1 MRRTWVVGILALP
14 LLNLPLRVV
23 SDQYHAILT
32 RRLTPI
38 LTQPHVQRKNFSTH
52 LVKPGLFPCASR
64 NSGNARWHNVV
75 SRCGTTTAVR
85 TEPQPPSVNAQRRST
100 KGPVTWFTLLRVM
113 FYPEMHLVFISNK
126 EDISRKSF
134 ANSYPWILAQQ

>member
-1 MRRTWVVGILALP
+1 MGMGCGYPCLT
-14 LLNLPLRVV
+14 LLNLPLLIV

-64 NSGNARWHNVV
+64 NSGNARWHTLA
-75 SRCGTTTAVR
+75 SKRGTITGVLV
-85 TEPQPPSVNAQRRST
+85 EPLPFPVDAQRCNAVLDKTGLCCRESN
-100 KGPVTWFTLLRVM
+100 VLRQNTSHV
-113 FYPEMHLVFISNK
+113 H
-126 EDISRKSF
+126 
-134 ANSYPWILAQQ
+134 Q